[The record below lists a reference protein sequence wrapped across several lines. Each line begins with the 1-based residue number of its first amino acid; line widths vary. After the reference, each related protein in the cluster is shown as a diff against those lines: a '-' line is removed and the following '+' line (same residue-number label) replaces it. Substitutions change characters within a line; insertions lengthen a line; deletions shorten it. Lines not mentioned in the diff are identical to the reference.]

1 MAKRVVIDVVAQFK
15 DETQGVQK
23 VSKNLDNLEKAG
35 KRARNRFLTSAG
47 RKLRLK
53 LTRIAASSNSG

>member
-35 KRARNRFLTSAG
+35 KTGPEIDF
-47 RKLRLK
+47 
-53 LTRIAASSNSG
+53 

>member
-35 KRARNRFLTSAG
+35 KRALS
-47 RKLRLK
+47 LIHISEP
-53 LTRIAASSNSG
+53 TRH